1 MPRNE
6 RKFEIMIKI
15 LFVCHGNICRSPMA
29 EFLLKDIVAKRNIAH
44 QFYIQSAATSTEEI
58 WGLIGNPVHRGTKQK
73 LAECG
78 ISCEGKRAVQVK
90 KSDYKEYDYLICMD
104 SMNLRNLARIVGAD
118 KDNKIYRLLDFTDDK
133 RDVADPWYTGNFD
146 KTYDDIMLGLE
157 AFLDY
162 LKDNGE
168 I

>member
-1 MPRNE
+1 
-6 RKFEIMIKI
+6 
-15 LFVCHGNICRSPMA
+15 
-29 EFLLKDIVAKRNIAH
+29 
-44 QFYIQSAATSTEEI
+44 
-58 WGLIGNPVHRGTKQK
+58 
-73 LAECG
+73 
-78 ISCEGKRAVQVK
+78 
-90 KSDYKEYDYLICMD
+90 MD

-118 KDNKIYRLLDFTDDK
+118 KDNIIYRLLDFTDDK